1 MYYDMRIIRN
11 IENKNKKWLT
21 GCVLNINKYFFC
33 SIHCR
38 INFIKLF

>member
-21 GCVLNINKYFFC
+21 GCVLNINKYFFFVP
-33 SIHCR
+33 
-38 INFIKLF
+38 FIAGLIS